1 MKVGDKVRYSHYGEI
16 KEGLVTR
23 ISNGGMLIW
32 IGNRWLHR
40 ESVTK
45 IN

>member
-1 MKVGDKVRYSHYGEI
+1 MAIGDKVQYMNYGVL
-16 KEGLVTR
+16 KEGHITR
-23 ISNGGMLIW
+23 IAENGSIVW

-45 IN
+45 IG